1 MSLLPKRSAGFHF
14 QDPVGNGAG
23 HHVRR
28 TIPSRCRGGKQE
40 HADHSNHNKQ
50 ELLLHWRVLL
60 LSRCYF
66 D

>member
-1 MSLLPKRSAGFHF
+1 
-14 QDPVGNGAG
+14 
-23 HHVRR
+23 VRG